1 MESYKEILEKIARE
15 ESRLS
20 KNEKSFAGFINLLP
34 KAEIHLHVEA
44 LVSPESLQK
53 LNEKHQFYPECTTTE
68 ALKTKLGLKKIRDLN
83 EMIDQ
88 FLKIQSFFRVE
99 EDFALITSSIP
110 QYMNDNQ
117 LNYMEVHFA
126 PSSFIRNGLNFDG
139 MISNLE
145 AGMNAIC
152 KEMNVDI
159 RIIIDLSRTFG
170 VDNAMNNLTNVKNYL
185 ASHKNS
191 RIIAVGLGGAEKSG
205 TPQEYSPVFK
215 QAKEWGIPS
224 VAHGGEDSGPEQL
237 WDTLK
242 YLDPLRIGHGTCAF
256 LEDDLME
263 ELKKR
268 AVPMEICPTSNVIT
282 GRFMKKLSEHPIR
295 KFYDYGLSV
304 TLNTDDPM
312 IFGIQLNDEYCNL
325 YSDLHFTHLE
335 IVEILKNTYRSSF
348 MPEKEKQKNI
358 DAVDKAVLK
367 AVKEVYPQYIN

>member
-1 MESYKEILEKIARE
+1 MESYIEILEKIARE
-15 ESRLS
+15 ESRLTR
-20 KNEKSFAGFINLLP
+20 NRKSFAGFIQRLP

-53 LNEKHQFYPECTTTE
+53 LNEKHRFYPECTSTE
-68 ALKTKLGLKKIRDLN
+68 ALKKKLDLKEIRDLN

-88 FLKIQSFFRVE
+88 FIKIQSFFRVE

-110 QYMNDNQ
+110 QYMKDNQ
-117 LNYMEVHFA
+117 LNYIEVHFA
-126 PSSFIRNGLNFDG
+126 PSSFLRNGLNFDG
-139 MISNLE
+139 MVTNLE
-145 AGMNAIC
+145 AGMNAVC
-152 KEMNVDI
+152 KQMDVDI

-170 VDNAMNNLTNVKNYL
+170 VENAMSNLTHVKNYL
-185 ASHKNS
+185 ASHKES

-242 YLDPLRIGHGTCAF
+242 FLNPLRIGHGTCAF
-256 LEDDLME
+256 QEEALMD
-263 ELKKR
+263 ELRNR
-268 AVPMEICPTSNVIT
+268 AIPMEICPTSNVVT
-282 GRFMKKLSEHPIR
+282 GRFMKKLSEHPVR
-295 KFYDYGLSV
+295 KFYDHGLLI

-325 YSDLHFTHLE
+325 YSELHFTHLE

-348 MPEKEKQKNI
+348 MSNGEKQKNI
-358 DAVDKAVLK
+358 DAVNKAVLK